1 MTRKW
6 PRCVHSSLIW
16 MKDVNVF
23 SVIEHILS
31 QRALPYY
38 SYIYTTEDKSNFYLK
53 FSICG
58 RNYRIDDHQ
67 NFWQIINF
75 SFELVH
81 AISCH
86 SHLLFSSIF
95 FKQEKDLWRY
105 SWGSYSES
113 MSTGQTFSI
122 MSTSSIRS
130 HHRAEAKVPK
140 QEFLWPRIWISLEG
154 LFV

>member
-23 SVIEHILS
+23 SGIEHILS

-38 SYIYTTEDKSNFYLK
+38 SYIYTREDKSNFYLK

-58 RNYRIDDHQ
+58 RNYRIDDQQ
-67 NFWQIINF
+67 NFWQIVNF
-75 SFELVH
+75 SLELVH

-86 SHLLFSSIF
+86 YSHLLFSSIF
-95 FKQEKDLWRY
+95 FLNRKKICGDIAGRVIQKACRLGRLSLLWA
-105 SWGSYSES
+105 
-113 MSTGQTFSI
+113 
-122 MSTSSIRS
+122 
-130 HHRAEAKVPK
+130 H
-140 QEFLWPRIWISLEG
+140 LL
-154 LFV
+154 